1 MNKNSSN
8 YLDKVI
14 FFHTSGM
21 ETVNYP
27 STISKEFF
35 LTGMDQCNFL
45 SVEESDPC
53 LFYYLDDT
61 PKLPNLGFPVI
72 KYLTVCGSITEKNSH
87 NFIELLQKQGN
98 NFLVLL
104 ESYNHPAYDF
114 FSQFNISHTYY
125 CQKKLLCCLDRVKV
139 GSCSLP
145 EQVSIRNFIPGEDE
159 EKYGEFYNQ
168 VLGYLGNTVNKA
180 FVENIVSRSSFDPQ
194 GYFLAE
200 LKGTIVGFISIE
212 KEPWGLAGSH
222 FGYIYQIGVTDS
234 LKSSGLAAALLKI
247 ACDFAIDQ
255 NIDRIGV
262 GVRKSNLSA
271 LNFFSRQGFKTAY
284 EVAGYQLKI

>member
-1 MNKNSSN
+1 MNKNISN

-14 FFHTSGM
+14 SFHTSGM
-21 ETVNYP
+21 EAANYP
-27 STISKEFF
+27 SNINKDLL
-35 LTGMDQCNFL
+35 LTGMDRCDFL

-61 PKLPNLGFPVI
+61 PKLPSLEFPVI
-72 KYLTVCGSITEKNSH
+72 KYLTVLGLLSKQTCQS
-87 NFIELLQKQGN
+87 FAELLQKNGKV
-98 NFLVLL
+98 FLVLL
-104 ESYNHPAYDF
+104 ESYNQPAYDF
-114 FSQFNISHTYY
+114 LSQFNISQTYY

-139 GSCSLP
+139 KSCSLP
-145 EQVSIRNFIPGEDE
+145 EQVTIKNFIPGEDE
-159 EKYGEFYNQ
+159 EKYVKFYNQ
-168 VLGYLGNTVNKA
+168 VLGYLGNTVNKT

-200 LKGTIVGFISIE
+200 SKGTIVGFISIE
-212 KEPWGLAGSH
+212 KEPWGQMGSQ

-234 LKSSGLAAALLKI
+234 LKSSGLAAALLKK
-247 ACDFAIDQ
+247 ACDFAVDQ

-271 LNFFSRQGFKTAY
+271 INFFSRQGFKTAY